1 MKDSTFASGARR
13 VAHALV
19 IVCLGAASMAAGAAD
34 FAGTADPPGLKRVT
48 GSSILFQSKADFD
61 QLRFALE
68 PVRWDGAQGQVRPF
82 KNEVAEGRRI
92 TTYYMMPAQLGV
104 LEALRN
110 YEAELKAA
118 GFQLLFSGL
127 GEAIETIGYNNQI
140 ARDVLSMK
148 GNYGTL
154 EERAQWPLQITDEAK
169 AGYFAAR
176 GLSPAGSERWVS
188 GYFALNT
195 QANWE
200 VTRGG
205 VRLPQGITL
214 ARIDVVDVK
223 AREQRMQLV
232 TSSEMAQSIGRDGRV
247 ALYGILFAHDSA
259 QIQPEAEP
267 TLAEITKLLRERAQ
281 LSLLVVGHTDTAG
294 SFDYNRSLSQRRA
307 EAVVAR
313 LTQLGADRKRL
324 HPVGVGFAAP
334 VASNTNEE
342 GKAKNRRVELVDLA
356 GGRLP

>member
-1 MKDSTFASGARR
+1 MPSLSFLQWARGGR
-13 VAHALV
+13 GLLAAAAAALA
-19 IVCLGAASMAAGAAD
+19 LLAQAAD
-34 FAGTADPPGLKRVT
+34 LAGTADPPGLKRVT
-48 GSSILFQSKADFD
+48 GSTIVFQSRADFD

-82 KNEVAEGRRI
+82 RSETVEGRRT
-92 TTYYMMPAQLGV
+92 TTYYRMPDQMGT

-110 YEAELKAA
+110 YESELKAG
-118 GFQLLFSGL
+118 GFQVLFSGI
-127 GEAIETIGYNNQI
+127 GEAVETVGYNNQI
-140 ARDVLSMK
+140 ARDVLGMK
-148 GNYGTL
+148 GSYGTP
-154 EERAQWPLQITDEAK
+154 EERAQWPLQVTDEAK

-176 GLSPAGSERWVS
+176 GPAPGGGERWIS
-188 GYFALNT
+188 GYFAVNT
-195 QANWE
+195 QGNWE

-205 VRLPQGITL
+205 QRLPQGVVL
-214 ARIDVVDVK
+214 ARIDVIDVK

-267 TLAEITKLLRERAQ
+267 TLAEIAKLMRERSQ
-281 LSLLVVGHTDTAG
+281 LNILVVGHTDTAG
-294 SFDYNRSLSQRRA
+294 SFDYNRGLSQRRA

-313 LTQLGADRKRL
+313 LAQLGVDRRRL

-334 VASNTNEE
+334 VASNSSDE

-356 GGRLP
+356 GGRIP